1 MNYNYNYNNNFFDY
15 NNNNNFIKRNNDNIK
30 IGNSEYETLKIKIL
44 REENES
50 LKTKNKTNEKTIYDL
65 KKSKTEMEN
74 KIKDF
79 EIKNT
84 SLNVTIK
91 DLNKKINNLENQLDN
106 KKAEIIELNKNYN
119 LKLNEEIKK
128 NKELNN
134 SINKKNEKIN
144 LLETNIRNNELKYN
158 GVITNY
164 DDIIKKNKNQ
174 EKEIAELK
182 EKEKENTELKKKI
195 IELNTIVNENETKD
209 DYIKKSCNEYYD
221 VVVDINSIFSLKNE
235 GWRILYNERR
245 KEIYQKIIS
254 EQTMKIGVLGLNN
267 VGKSY
272 LLSKIVKVDIP
283 TGYSIETKGIS
294 IKYSE
299 ENEGAEK
306 GICILDSAGFETPLL
321 KNENKNENNN
331 NEKKS
336 ENELENN
343 LKYDSFTNE
352 LSRDKAQTE
361 RFIEQL
367 IISLSDM
374 LIIVIGKLTRT
385 EQRLISRIKN
395 LVKKNETNK
404 IKSIIIVHNLA
415 QYHKNE
421 EIKNHIE
428 QYLLKSATFN
438 LIKQKCIGDK
448 KYENKCYYVEE
459 KDQEDLETYHYIMA
473 KEGTEAGKE
482 YNNFTMDL
490 IKSQFNSF
498 NQRKKINIPEEI
510 IKLFSQLSTEILG
523 EKMECIKKDENTIIL
538 ADKNLKS
545 ENENNQQLHVQNMY
559 YDQDGFYLKNKRKF
573 EPKYSLYYYKEK
585 KKNKDSEDS
594 EDDEEIYEKFLLLKL
609 ELPGNIEKLIARS
622 TDPKTEK
629 FNGIFIK
636 VIKKKDEIEKDEKE
650 DFTIISEKRNYGEF
664 SYFIELEKNLILS
677 KSTPIG
683 KTQIYEFYFDKNN
696 KEKKSEENKKG
707 EEQSKNINNEKKIAS
722 GVYLM
727 KFKLTENSFIPNK

>member
-1 MNYNYNYNNNFFDY
+1 M
-15 NNNNNFIKRNNDNIK
+15 
-30 IGNSEYETLKIKIL
+30 
-44 REENES
+44 
-50 LKTKNKTNEKTIYDL
+50 
-65 KKSKTEMEN
+65 
-74 KIKDF
+74 
-79 EIKNT
+79 
-84 SLNVTIK
+84 
-91 DLNKKINNLENQLDN
+91 
-106 KKAEIIELNKNYN
+106 
-119 LKLNEEIKK
+119 
-128 NKELNN
+128 
-134 SINKKNEKIN
+134 
-144 LLETNIRNNELKYN
+144 
-158 GVITNY
+158 
-164 DDIIKKNKNQ
+164 
-174 EKEIAELK
+174 
-182 EKEKENTELKKKI
+182 
-195 IELNTIVNENETKD
+195 
-209 DYIKKSCNEYYD
+209 
-221 VVVDINSIFSLKNE
+221 VVDINSIFSLKNE
-235 GWRILYNERR
+235 GWSILYNEGR
-245 KEIYQKIIS
+245 KEIYKKIIS

-306 GICILDSAGFETPLL
+306 SICILDSAGFETPLI

-331 NEKKS
+331 KEKKS
-336 ENELENN
+336 ENGNELEND
-343 LKYDSFTNE
+343 LKYDYFTNE

-404 IKSIIIVHNLA
+404 IKSIIIIHNLA

-421 EIKNHIE
+421 EIKNHID

-438 LIKQKCIGDK
+438 LKKQIYIGDK
-448 KYENKCYYVEE
+448 KYENKYYYVEDNE
-459 KDQEDLETYHYIMA
+459 QDDLEIFHYIMA

-523 EKMECIKKDENTIIL
+523 EKMECVKKDENTIIL
-538 ADKNLKS
+538 ADKNYKI

-559 YDQDGFYLKNKRKF
+559 FDQDGNYLKNKRKF

-585 KKNKDSEDS
+585 KK
-594 EDDEEIYEKFLLLKL
+594 I
-609 ELPGNIEKLIARS
+609 
-622 TDPKTEK
+622 
-629 FNGIFIK
+629 
-636 VIKKKDEIEKDEKE
+636 
-650 DFTIISEKRNYGEF
+650 
-664 SYFIELEKNLILS
+664 
-677 KSTPIG
+677 
-683 KTQIYEFYFDKNN
+683 
-696 KEKKSEENKKG
+696 
-707 EEQSKNINNEKKIAS
+707 
-722 GVYLM
+722 
-727 KFKLTENSFIPNK
+727 

>member
-1 MNYNYNYNNNFFDY
+1 M
-15 NNNNNFIKRNNDNIK
+15 
-30 IGNSEYETLKIKIL
+30 
-44 REENES
+44 
-50 LKTKNKTNEKTIYDL
+50 
-65 KKSKTEMEN
+65 
-74 KIKDF
+74 
-79 EIKNT
+79 
-84 SLNVTIK
+84 
-91 DLNKKINNLENQLDN
+91 
-106 KKAEIIELNKNYN
+106 
-119 LKLNEEIKK
+119 
-128 NKELNN
+128 
-134 SINKKNEKIN
+134 
-144 LLETNIRNNELKYN
+144 
-158 GVITNY
+158 
-164 DDIIKKNKNQ
+164 
-174 EKEIAELK
+174 
-182 EKEKENTELKKKI
+182 
-195 IELNTIVNENETKD
+195 
-209 DYIKKSCNEYYD
+209 
-221 VVVDINSIFSLKNE
+221 VVDINSIFSLKNE
-235 GWRILYNERR
+235 GWSILYNEGR
-245 KEIYQKIIS
+245 KEIYKKIIS

-299 ENEGAEK
+299 ENEGEEK
-306 GICILDSAGFETPLL
+306 SICILDSAGFETPLI

-331 NEKKS
+331 KEKKS
-336 ENELENN
+336 ENGNELEND
-343 LKYDSFTNE
+343 LKYDYFTNE

-404 IKSIIIVHNLA
+404 IKSIIIIHNLA

-421 EIKNHIE
+421 EIKNHID

-438 LIKQKCIGDK
+438 LKKQIYIGDK
-448 KYENKCYYVEE
+448 KYENKYYYVEDNE
-459 KDQEDLETYHYIMA
+459 QDDLEIFHYIMA

-523 EKMECIKKDENTIIL
+523 EKMECVKKDENTIIL
-538 ADKNLKS
+538 ADKNYKI

-559 YDQDGFYLKNKRKF
+559 FDQDGNYLKNKRKF

-585 KKNKDSEDS
+585 KNIDS
-594 EDDEEIYEKFLLLKL
+594 EDDDDDENYEKFLLLKL
-609 ELPGNIEKLIARS
+609 ELPGNIDKLIARS
-622 TDPKTEK
+622 TDLKSEK
-629 FNGIFIK
+629 LNGIIIK
-636 VIKKKDEIEKDEKE
+636 VIKKKDEIEINEKE
-650 DFTIISEKRNYGEF
+650 DFTNIYEKRNYGEF
-664 SYFIELEKNLILS
+664 SYFIELEKNLILA

-696 KEKKSEENKKG
+696 KEKKKNEENKKG

-722 GVYLM
+722 GVYIM